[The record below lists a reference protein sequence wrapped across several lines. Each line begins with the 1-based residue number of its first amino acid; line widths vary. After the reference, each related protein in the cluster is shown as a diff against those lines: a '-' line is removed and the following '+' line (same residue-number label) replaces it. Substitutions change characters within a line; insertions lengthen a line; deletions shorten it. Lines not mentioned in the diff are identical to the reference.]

1 MRLNPPKKVTF
12 WVAIAIAALSAV
24 AYTVHVISRTIPF
37 LGAVGYVLMA
47 AAFALICLGLIIKG
61 L

>member
-12 WVAIAIAALSAV
+12 WISIFAFVVGAALSVVPV
-24 AYTVHVISRTIPF
+24 AGLNII
-37 LGAVGYVLMA
+37 GYIV
-47 AAFALICLGLIIKG
+47 ALLAYLLLVLGLIIKG